1 MSMMINFRERLLA
14 AWRAESRA
22 RGDAGMTLVEL
33 LVGMS
38 LIGVLG
44 TVMVMGIRDNQQLH
58 RTTVDESSGLADV
71 KTVVER
77 LGRDIRSARSVDP
90 AATGSRLVL
99 WIDTNSDYLKSN
111 DEIVTWQLVEA
122 TDSTGHY
129 NVLRQTEGGQPKIQA
144 RTLITNLAFCY
155 WTQAGDPNATSCAGS
170 LPVPLSV
177 TSAGLVRLIT
187 TTTTYDAITTTG
199 TKSRQ
204 VSFSSRLR
212 NVA

>member
-1 MSMMINFRERLLA
+1 MRSIGVLQ
-14 AWRAESRA
+14 WRQRQLH
-22 RGDAGMTLVEL
+22 RDDGMTLIEL

-44 TVMVMGIRDNQQLH
+44 TVMVLGMQNNQQLH
-58 RTTVDESSGLADV
+58 RTTVDESAGLADV

-90 AATGSRLVL
+90 AASQSKLVL
-99 WIDTNSDYLKSN
+99 WVDSNSDYLKSN
-111 DEIVTWQLVEA
+111 DEIVTWQLVAAE
-122 TDSTGHY
+122 DSSGHY
-129 NVLRQTEGGQPKIQA
+129 NVLRQTEGGVPKVQA

-155 WTQAGDPNATSCAGS
+155 WTEAGDPNATTCAGS
-170 LPVPLSV
+170 LPVPLSA
-177 TSAGLVRLIT
+177 TSAGQVRLIT